1 VATSLSEGESID
13 KKVGILEVCGKTFNM
28 KPVKLKTVRP
38 FVFFS
43 MNVDDYVED
52 KRLNEGDTRAKVEKI
67 YETKINEMIEEAKA
81 KLTGHPKQPKLP
93 LIRLRVINT
102 ARFG

>member
-1 VATSLSEGESID
+1 MSSSFQFPILMRRRLRALS
-13 KKVGILEVCGKTFNM
+13 V
-28 KPVKLKTVRP
+28 TVRP

-52 KRLNEGDTRAKVEKI
+52 KRLNEGDTRAKFEKI